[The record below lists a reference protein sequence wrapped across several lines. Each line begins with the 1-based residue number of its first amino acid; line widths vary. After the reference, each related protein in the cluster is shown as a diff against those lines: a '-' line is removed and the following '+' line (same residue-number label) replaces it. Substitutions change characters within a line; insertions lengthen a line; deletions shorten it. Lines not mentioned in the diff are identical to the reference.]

1 MKFIAFEG
9 IDGCGKTSII
19 KELLVHYQDLDPYL
33 YKETDKIF
41 GYYAKYGFTDIKIS
55 VEESV
60 HLFYFQRLLNLDE
73 IHHIN
78 PKLVICD
85 RYYDSTWV
93 YGGKNKYLYEYNY
106 SPIFTK
112 PDLTIFINPSIITI
126 LSRLNDRIT
135 RTDISESVRDMFENK
150 DMCKLERIKSSYEE
164 LYLKQNDQRKI
175 ISLNTDNMTIEDTVD
190 KCISLIDNELESEN

>member
-1 MKFIAFEG
+1 M
-9 IDGCGKTSII
+9 
-19 KELLVHYQDLDPYL
+19 Y
-33 YKETDKIF
+33 
-41 GYYAKYGFTDIKIS
+41 
-55 VEESV
+55 
-60 HLFYFQRLLNLDE
+60 R
-73 IHHIN
+73 
-78 PKLVICD
+78 
-85 RYYDSTWV
+85 
-93 YGGKNKYLYEYNY
+93 YEYNY

-150 DMCKLERIKSSYEE
+150 DMRKLERIKSSYEE